1 MKMEQSQ
8 SELAVGFIMGVA
20 YRKIAALLQ
29 HRLKG
34 YEITPEQWSVLNQ
47 IVRAN
52 GLIQKEIADRTGK
65 DKPTTTRIIDL
76 LEAKGLVYKQP
87 GQQDRRSFIVYS
99 TERGKELIR
108 ETAPIE
114 QSVTEEVKRIMSGE
128 EYGLLMEL
136 LERIQVHLN
145 EAHPGEIEREKQ
157 GEGESVH
164 T

>member
-1 MKMEQSQ
+1 MTTNHPR

-29 HRLKG
+29 HRLKS

-47 IVRAN
+47 IDLAN

-76 LEAKGLVYKQP
+76 LESKGLIYKQP
-87 GQQDRRSFIVYS
+87 GQQDRRSFLVYS
-99 TERGKELIR
+99 TERGKKLIR

-114 QSVTEEVKRIMSGE
+114 QSVTEEVKRMMSGE
-128 EYGLLMEL
+128 EYELLMEL
-136 LERIQVHLN
+136 LQRINVHFSD
-145 EAHPGEIEREKQ
+145 PQI
-157 GEGESVH
+157 GEGELER
-164 T
+164 

>member
-1 MKMEQSQ
+1 MTTNPAR

-47 IVRAN
+47 IDQAD
-52 GLIQKEIADRTGK
+52 GLIQKEIADRVSK

-76 LEAKGLVYKQP
+76 LESKALVYKRP
-87 GQQDRRSFIVYS
+87 GRQDRRSFVVYS

-114 QSVTEEVKRIMSGE
+114 QSVTDEVKRLMSGE
-128 EYGLLMEL
+128 DYELLMEL
-136 LERIQVHLN
+136 LQRVMIHLGDPPTGETER
-145 EAHPGEIEREKQ
+145 
-157 GEGESVH
+157 
-164 T
+164 